1 MSLITSLSASTFVII
16 SYHDTL
22 IIGSSLANIML
33 WPVGQIVQSADWS
46 ASRHTAHFFVL
57 TFGCVAGQLVH
68 WYIWLCVSH
77 SADWHLFTI
86 GLQFTTEV
94 VCGDLPYNEM
104 IKRNDKITLVILML
118 MLSID
123 NNYYKKQ
130 SYRVAPAASNNNA
143 DVDGW
148 IIIKQAVLV
157 ARSQNSA
164 SAAAAATH

>member
-1 MSLITSLSASTFVII
+1 
-16 SYHDTL
+16 
-22 IIGSSLANIML
+22 
-33 WPVGQIVQSADWS
+33 
-46 ASRHTAHFFVL
+46 
-57 TFGCVAGQLVH
+57 
-68 WYIWLCVSH
+68 
-77 SADWHLFTI
+77 
-86 GLQFTTEV
+86 
-94 VCGDLPYNEM
+94 
-104 IKRNDKITLVILML
+104 